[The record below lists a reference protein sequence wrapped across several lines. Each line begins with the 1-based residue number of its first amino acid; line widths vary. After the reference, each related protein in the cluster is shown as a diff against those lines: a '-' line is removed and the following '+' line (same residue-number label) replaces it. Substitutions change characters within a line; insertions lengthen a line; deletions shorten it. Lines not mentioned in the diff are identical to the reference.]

1 MLSTKVNIDSSG
13 ATIEARASSTQDAAV
28 SSAKRLGGKR
38 SFLRQWS
45 LEAVTA
51 WMMGRTWLPMVVA
64 VLPIAALR
72 YLKQNCIQWAGSL
85 AYYTLLGLV
94 PLLAVLFS
102 ALTGAGLHRE
112 MTPFV
117 MNTISA
123 GSPEMA
129 RQIIEFIDQT
139 NVRAVAIF
147 SLFGAFVALLAIMAN
162 AEMCF
167 NSIWGGIPGRSMR
180 RKLKSFAKVAVI
192 APLMLVLALAITA
205 LLRPGTRLYD
215 ILDSWYLGDFTLTLL
230 PLVPFGL
237 LWGSFTLLY
246 TGLPNTQ
253 VRRRSAIVGAVV
265 AGTLWQ
271 MAQWTYVTFVIGM
284 VRYSAVYGTLWQIP
298 ILLAWIY
305 IAWSIVLF
313 GAQVSRAHQEAVS
326 IRRSVARARK
336 SPAPA

>member
-1 MLSTKVNIDSSG
+1 MSIKVNIDSSG
-13 ATIEARASSTQDAAV
+13 AAIEAGATAVERAPAPGR
-28 SSAKRLGGKR
+28 KRSR
-38 SFLRQWS
+38 SFLRRWS
-45 LEAVTA
+45 IDAMTA
-51 WMMGRTWLPMVVA
+51 WMLGRTWLPMAVA
-64 VLPIAALR
+64 VLPVAALR

-94 PLLAVLFS
+94 PVLAVVFS
-102 ALTGAGLHRE
+102 VMTVAGLHRE
-112 MTPFV
+112 LAPFV

-129 RQIIEFIDQT
+129 RQIIAFIDQT

-147 SLFGAFVALLAIMAN
+147 SLLGAFVAMLVIMVN
-162 AEMCF
+162 AEMAF
-167 NSIWGGIPGRSMR
+167 NSIWGGIPGRSLR
-180 RKLKSFAKVAVI
+180 RKMHSFAKVAII
-192 APLMLVLALAITA
+192 APLMLLLALAITA
-205 LLRPGTRLYD
+205 LLRPGTRLYE
-215 ILDSWYLGDFTLTLL
+215 ILDSWYLGDITLTLL
-230 PLVPFGL
+230 PFVPYAL

-246 TGLPNTQ
+246 TGLPNTR

-284 VRYSAVYGTLWQIP
+284 VRYSSVYGTLWQIP

-313 GAQVSRAHQEAVS
+313 GAQVSRAHQETVQ
-326 IRRSVARARK
+326 IRRSIARARNT
-336 SPAPA
+336 AQ